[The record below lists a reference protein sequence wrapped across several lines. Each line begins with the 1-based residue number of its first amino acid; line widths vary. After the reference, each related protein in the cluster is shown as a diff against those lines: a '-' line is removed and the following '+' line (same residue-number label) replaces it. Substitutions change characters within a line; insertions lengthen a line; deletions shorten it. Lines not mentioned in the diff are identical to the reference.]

1 MKNTSLQALLFAA
14 GCLLL
19 LPAAPAMAIDV
30 YGFGSYWGKGDINGK
45 WGMGLGASLPVLN
58 DVLLLDSRIAFYN
71 DSHFDHNDEL
81 TMIPIDLGAQ
91 VHILPGSTLDPYG
104 LAGVSF
110 IYADANHSDVD
121 SSFGT
126 YLGGGLAWDPLSS
139 VQFFGEVIYRFQEL
153 DGRRGDDID
162 VSGFTG
168 NVGVRFSF

>member
-1 MKNTSLQALLFAA
+1 MKNTTLHTLLFAA

-19 LPAAPAMAIDV
+19 LPAAPARALDV
-30 YGFGSYWGKGDINGK
+30 YGFGSYWDKGDATGK
-45 WGMGLGASLPVLN
+45 WGLGLGAGLPVLT
-58 DVLLLDSRIAFYN
+58 DVLRLDGRIAFYE
-71 DSHFDHNDEL
+71 DSHFDGHDDL
-81 TMIPIDLGAQ
+81 TLMPIDLGLQ
-91 VHILPGSTLDPYG
+91 VHILPDSALDPYG

-110 IYADANHSDVD
+110 IYADADHSDVD

-126 YLGGGLAWDPLSS
+126 YLGGGIAWDPFSA

-153 DGRRGDDID
+153 DGGRGEHID